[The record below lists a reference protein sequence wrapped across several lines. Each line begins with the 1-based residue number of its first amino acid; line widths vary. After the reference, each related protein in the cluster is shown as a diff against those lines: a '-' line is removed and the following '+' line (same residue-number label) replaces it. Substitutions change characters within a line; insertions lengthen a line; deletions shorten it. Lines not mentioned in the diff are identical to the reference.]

1 MKYIEK
7 ISKLFNIDEIYIG
20 LILKTIIIIFL
31 ILVVEKIGIRIIKR
45 TRDSKKE
52 YNYTKKYKLIIRI
65 IILSAIIIVWG
76 KYIKNFLTLIS
87 LVSAAFTIAIRDLI
101 FNFFC
106 GIYIKIVKPFI
117 VEDRIEINGYKGDV
131 VNINTMNFEILE
143 VSNVDTTGQSTGII
157 IHLPNSII
165 FNYPLKNYNKAF
177 KYIWDEITIRI
188 PLDYDVNK
196 AKKVL
201 YKIVNS
207 NEIIKKI
214 PPKLKKQINNVSNSY
229 RIYYNQYD
237 PIIYTKINEDHIE
250 LQIRYLIHPKK
261 ARYVESIISSDILLA
276 YKNGE
281 KAIPKWSFLI
291 TFDDGYTGV
300 YKYAFEIAKKYNKDN
315 KR

>member
-1 MKYIEK
+1 MTGVQTCALPILKYIEK

-65 IILSAIIIVWG
+65 IILSAIIIIWG

-106 GIYIKIVKPFI
+106 GIYIKIVKPFV

-281 KAIPKWSFLI
+281 IEI
-291 TFDDGYTGV
+291 
-300 YKYAFEIAKKYNKDN
+300 YK
-315 KR
+315 

>member
-237 PIIYTKINEDHIE
+237 PIIYTKINADHIE

-281 KAIPKWSFLI
+281 IEI
-291 TFDDGYTGV
+291 
-300 YKYAFEIAKKYNKDN
+300 YK
-315 KR
+315 

>member
-65 IILSAIIIVWG
+65 TILSAIIIVWG

-106 GIYIKIVKPFI
+106 GIYIKIVKPFV

-229 RIYYNQYD
+229 RIYYNQYE

-281 KAIPKWSFLI
+281 IEI
-291 TFDDGYTGV
+291 
-300 YKYAFEIAKKYNKDN
+300 YK
-315 KR
+315 